1 MKRKLFVSIGAV
13 AILALTLYVVD
24 FVVLRIKVARGD
36 GYDLVQVHVVYQIPQ
51 KGNKAEYVP
60 GDPQTESCARFF
72 RISAKLR
79 AGTSGDTHSSKLTIE
94 QT

>member
-60 GDPQTESCARFF
+60 GDPQTESCVRSLFPHLGETPCWY
-72 RISAKLR
+72 LR
-79 AGTSGDTHSSKLTIE
+79 RHTQQQINY
-94 QT
+94 